1 VLYFLGTRVAK
12 FTVSSFLVVV
22 VVVDYSIIMVY
33 SKCKFFLDIEW
44 GSCLF
49 FRILKRDSA

>member
-1 VLYFLGTRVAK
+1 MLYFLGTRVAK